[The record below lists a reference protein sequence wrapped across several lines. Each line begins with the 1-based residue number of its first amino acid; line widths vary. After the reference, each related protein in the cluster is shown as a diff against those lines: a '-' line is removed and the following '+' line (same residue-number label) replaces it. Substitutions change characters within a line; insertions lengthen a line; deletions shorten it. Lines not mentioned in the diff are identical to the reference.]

1 MSRKKISEI
10 AKTRILISDG
20 AWGTYLQRKGLEPGE
35 CPEKWNLDKPDEV
48 LDIAQSYANAGADMI
63 GANSFGGS
71 KLKLEHFGLSEQCF
85 EINKAAAEISRK
97 AAGEDKW
104 VLGSLG
110 PCGKMLLMGD
120 VTEQQMYDSFAEQV
134 KGLEAGGADA
144 ICVETMSDV
153 QEASL
158 AVKAAK
164 DHTNCEVIC
173 TLTYERTTG
182 GEYRTMMGIDPEAG
196 TKAAIEAGADIVGTN
211 CGNGFERMI
220 DIVKQ
225 IKAVCGDK
233 PILIHANAG
242 LPENVDG
249 VDVFPDTPEFMAS
262 LVKDIAQAGA
272 NVVGGCCGTTPE
284 HINAIAQAAKDI

>member
-10 AKTRILISDG
+10 AKTRTLVSDG

-71 KLKLEHFGLSEQCF
+71 KLKLEHYGLSDKCF

-120 VTEQQMYDSFAEQV
+120 VTEEQMYESFAEQV

-164 DHTNCEVIC
+164 DHTECEVIC
-173 TLTYERTTG
+173 TLTYEQTTG
-182 GEYRTMMGIDPEAG
+182 GEYRTMMGIDPQAG
-196 TKAAIEAGADIVGTN
+196 TKAAIEADADIVGTN

-225 IKAVCGDK
+225 IKTVCGDM

-262 LVKDIAQAGA
+262 LVKDITKAGA

-284 HINAIAQAAKDI
+284 HISAIAQAARES